1 MVYRGS
7 ASRRIDIGLVM
18 RIGRG
23 FVANFLLGGLGKSY
37 GLIMDAFQEVY
48 QSGSALFMLAGGL
61 IYTLMFC
68 LCKLYDSGFRSTSFR
83 FRRLVFTIS

>member
-1 MVYRGS
+1 MHFPIFSHSG
-7 ASRRIDIGLVM
+7 
-18 RIGRG
+18 G

-68 LCKLYDSGFRSTSFR
+68 LCNFSILLSETGDLPAVSTAQ
-83 FRRLVFTIS
+83 TILELSIP